1 MFTFLSS
8 RVFTASVRFALS
20 IISIATILLLNS
32 VSVEIASA
40 ADSIPPSDVE
50 NVSVTPGDASVTL
63 SWDVATDDTAVTGYK
78 IYVGTHAVTSPGDG
92 YDLDPITVENVI
104 TYTVTGLEN
113 DETYYFALTAMDA
126 TGNESENYS
135 NEVSATP
142 LDIAGSVDLVA
153 PIVSEVTAVSPT
165 EVHVTFSESVVL
177 PSENPEDAF
186 MIVNEGT
193 GVELTVSD
201 AQIDEEDDAVVVLT
215 TEEQQHGDDYILTVG
230 IDLEDESGNPVE
242 SGTSDTG
249 TFVGAA
255 PVITITD
262 TETDTEDGTSDTT
275 TTDDA
280 SLTVESVTAVSETS
294 VDVVFSAPVV
304 LPTDDPASAFTIDQ
318 EDDDTVT
325 LAVTSAL
332 VSADGTT
339 VTLTT
344 DPQSPGTGYVVNISG
359 VTDTNG
365 VAMESAMARFT
376 SDGEAVVVTDTSTDD
391 STTEDTTPPEDV
403 TDLAASFADGV
414 VTLTWNASVDSAKDL
429 VDQLLYLSSDGV
441 YYNDA
446 TSLGE
451 ALTSYALS
459 GLQDETEEKTYTF
472 KLTTS
477 DETGNESE
485 GETVEITLPASGPE
499 VAVFLVGAVAV
510 GYWTSRKKKNV

>member
-20 IISIATILLLNS
+20 AIGVATILLLNS
-32 VSVEIASA
+32 VSVEVASA
-40 ADSIPPSDVE
+40 ADSVPPSDVE
-50 NVSVTPGDASVTL
+50 NVSITPGDATVTL
-63 SWDVATDDTAVTGYK
+63 TWDVATDDTAVTGYK
-78 IYVGTHAVTSPGDG
+78 IYVGTHAVTSPDDS

-104 TYTVTGLEN
+104 TYTVTDLEN
-113 DETYYFALTAMDA
+113 DETYYFAITAIDA
-126 TGNESENYS
+126 AGNESENYS

-193 GVELTVSD
+193 GVELEVSD

-215 TEEQQHGDDYILTVG
+215 TEEQQHGDDYLLTVG

-262 TETDTEDGTSDTT
+262 TDTDTEDTTSDTT
-275 TTDDA
+275 TTDDE
-280 SLTVESVTAVSETS
+280 SLTVESITAISETS
-294 VDVVFSAPVV
+294 VDVVFSAPVI
-304 LPTDDPASAFTIDQ
+304 LPTDDPGSAFTIDQ

-325 LAVTSAL
+325 LAVTDAL

-344 DPQSPGTGYVVNISG
+344 DPQSPGTGYVVNVSG

-376 SDGEAVVVTDTSTDD
+376 SDGEAVVVTDPSTDD
-391 STTEDTTPPEDV
+391 VEDTTSPEDV

-499 VAVFLVGAVAV
+499 VAVFLIGAVTV